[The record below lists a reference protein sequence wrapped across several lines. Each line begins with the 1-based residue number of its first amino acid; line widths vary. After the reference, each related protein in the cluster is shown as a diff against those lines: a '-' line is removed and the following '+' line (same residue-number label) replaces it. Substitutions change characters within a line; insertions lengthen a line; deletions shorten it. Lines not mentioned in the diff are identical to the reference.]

1 MQRRAIKPRREL
13 SEEQRAKVL
22 ARCYDFILTLPVT
35 RKENTSPDASSGK
48 IAASGGAAVQP
59 KETEHDVSYI
69 TTDVL

>member
-1 MQRRAIKPRREL
+1 MRRMQRRQL
-13 SEEQRAKVL
+13 TDEQRCVIL

-35 RKENTSPDASSGK
+35 RKENTSPDAA
-48 IAASGGAAVQP
+48 ILPEDASGGAAVQP